1 MFKERNDEICK
12 LYTVEGLTT
21 QQCAE
26 RFKISRERVRQILR
40 RAGIYRKD
48 RAEQKI
54 LGLRNGVVETA
65 ARDEF
70 LGVNLSE
77 SDKHALRAEA
87 ERRGV
92 SMSSLTSDLIKEML
106 AAL

>member
-1 MFKERNDEICK
+1 MGKERNDEICK
-12 LYTVEGLTT
+12 LYTVDGMTT

-40 RAGIYRKD
+40 KRGIYKKD

-54 LGLRNGVVETA
+54 LGLRNGVVEST

-77 SDKHALRAEA
+77 SDKLALRAEA
-87 ERRGV
+87 ERRGI
-92 SMSSLTSDLIKEML
+92 SMSMLTSDLIKEML